1 MKRASKTLNW
11 KGEECLYHSIWIG
24 MSMIPGYRPSGI
36 DPMEEQIANE
46 AGVDYGVVGRSDN
59 EIMSIGDVRSLR
71 YKEGHYG

>member
-1 MKRASKTLNW
+1 MN
-11 KGEECLYHSIWIG
+11 
-24 MSMIPGYRPSGI
+24 MIPGYKPSGI

-46 AGVDYGVVGRSDN
+46 AGVDYGVVGRSDI